1 MKTKSLLTGLLTL
14 GLACGSIVGPRAT
27 HAASTVT
34 LTWLTRTDPVVN
46 PWEDA
51 TIKSF
56 EALHPTIQIQQVK
69 VPTASYDQKMLTM
82 IAGGSPPD
90 VFSHWGSNSWA
101 DLVYRGVA
109 ADLTP
114 YINASHFSFEGMPA
128 SLRNLYTIKGHVYG
142 IPFASGGSFLFYNVD
157 LLKKARLATPPTD
170 WNDKSWNWATVLR
183 YAQAMNKARGSL
195 SNRVFGLYDNLWP
208 PNANAMLWGGDIFP
222 QSAYATGVVDRVQA
236 TSAPVRQA
244 TQWQADQIFK
254 YKIGPTPSQA
264 TSLSTAA
271 DPFLSGRIGLEMTGV
286 WGFWVFQPATFKWA
300 AAPLPYIKTDKDVV
314 FTDPWIMAKKS
325 AHPQEAWTFL
335 EYLSDPRYGGKTY
348 MAATGVVPPFSQLLP
363 GWAAGVH
370 THVPSLSVAQLTQLA
385 NGSMAHGQESI
396 NHLAINYGQYDS
408 VIANVLTPVWTG
420 RETSSAALAQLQQ
433 QLTSTIQRAGIS
445 GGR

>member
-157 LLKKARLATPPTD
+157 LLKKAHLATPPTD

-183 YAQAMNKARGSL
+183 YAQAMNKASGSL

-208 PNANAMLWGGDIFP
+208 PNGNAMLWGGDIFP
-222 QSAYATGVVDRVQA
+222 QSAYSTGVVDRVQA